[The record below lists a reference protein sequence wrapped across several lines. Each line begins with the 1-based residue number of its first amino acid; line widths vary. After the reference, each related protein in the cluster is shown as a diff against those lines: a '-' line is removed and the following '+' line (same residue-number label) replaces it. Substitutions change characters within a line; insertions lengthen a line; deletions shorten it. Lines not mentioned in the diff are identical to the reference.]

1 MQPADIIPLLNLDEH
16 GNINLKRADILLGL
30 SNRSALTVHHKTMR
44 KRRKAI
50 MKVKT
55 GIKAGGFL
63 NETADQA
70 KQAVLTTTGYVK
82 DLRQGVLDAAQSG
95 LEKARQTWNAVVT
108 L

>member
-1 MQPADIIPLLNLDEH
+1 MPNPDEH
-16 GNINLKRADILLGL
+16 GNIVLKRVNILLSRIG
-30 SNRSALTVHHKTMR
+30 SASTDHISLDDAKEKEGT
-44 KRRKAI
+44 

-55 GIKAGGFL
+55 GIKAGGLL

-70 KQAVLTTTGYVK
+70 KQAVLTTTGYVQ

-108 L
+108 V